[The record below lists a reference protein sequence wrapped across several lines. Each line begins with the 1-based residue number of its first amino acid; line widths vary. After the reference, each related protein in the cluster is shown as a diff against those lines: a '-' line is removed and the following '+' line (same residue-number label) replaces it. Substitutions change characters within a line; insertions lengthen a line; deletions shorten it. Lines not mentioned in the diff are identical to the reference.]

1 MNTLKY
7 ISAALMLLVSAVG
20 LVSCSEENP
29 YGGDITI
36 GFGQESYRF
45 KEGAGLN
52 KIEIAVTGD
61 ARKYPVT
68 FDIEARLLTD
78 DGAEVNDVLHFT
90 QIKGLK
96 VKGKNL
102 APVYVEFFV
111 KDDDVINENRQV
123 ELSITNVKGASVSVD
138 KAVVEIKDND
148 SDPYD
153 KLMGDWTASAKDY
166 YGNKVTFPVN
176 ISGGFTQSDVDANE
190 GRVLVCWGFGSYQ
203 REFPTSNPPK
213 QPVWYIDFDEDAHA
227 LYVQTNTLMAN
238 VFQFSDIPYDVII
251 RCCTIMP
258 GNTISLVSPLEGS
271 WSPDMNTIT
280 FQSGGYGLT
289 AAIFN
294 TQGEFTDNVW
304 LLYTDIVL
312 TRNK

>member
-1 MNTLKY
+1 MKTFNNIL
-7 ISAALMLLVSAVG
+7 AVAMLLAAVTG
-20 LVSCSEENP
+20 VISCSEENL
-29 YGGDITI
+29 GAGDIAI
-36 GFGQESYRF
+36 GFGQESFRF

-52 KIEIAVTGD
+52 KIEVVVTGE
-61 ARKYPVT
+61 ARNYPVT

-78 DGAEVNDVLHFT
+78 DGVEVDDVLHFT
-90 QIKGLK
+90 QTKGLK
-96 VKGKNL
+96 VKGKDL

-111 KDDDVINENRQV
+111 KDDDVINEKREV
-123 ELSITNVKGASVSVD
+123 ELSITNVEGASVSVD
-138 KAVVEIKDND
+138 KTVIEIKDND

-153 KLMGDWTASAKDY
+153 KLMGDWTASATDY

-190 GRVLVCWGFGSYQ
+190 GRVLVCWGFGSVQ

-227 LYVQTNTLMAN
+227 LYVQANTLMAN

-258 GNTISLVSPLEGS
+258 GNSISLVSPLEGS
-271 WSPDMNTIT
+271 WSSDMNTIT

-294 TQGEFTDNVW
+294 TQGEYTDSVW
-304 LLYTDIVL
+304 LVYTDIVL